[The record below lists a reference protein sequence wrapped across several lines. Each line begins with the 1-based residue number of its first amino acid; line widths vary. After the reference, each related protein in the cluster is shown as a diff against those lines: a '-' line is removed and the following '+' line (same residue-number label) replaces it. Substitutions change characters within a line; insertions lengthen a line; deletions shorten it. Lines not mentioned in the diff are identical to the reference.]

1 MFKQTK
7 VASGVLIM
15 IGTSLALSVTTA
27 VAQVQ
32 TVEVTGSRLRQ
43 IDKESAQPVITMTQ
57 EEIQKSGLIT
67 VGDIINSMTVAG
79 SPDFSRASVLTSN
92 REQGGQ
98 FINLRGL
105 GSQRLLVLVDG
116 KRWTQSVAGYT
127 DMSTVPAA
135 LIERIEVLRDGASA
149 VYGSDAIAG
158 VVNII
163 MKKNMKGASLSVYT
177 GQNSLGDGKSTDASF
192 TMGANNDT
200 GSIIFGLTRT
210 TQGAVWAKSREVSS
224 YSYGNV
230 PGKENYFGTGPWG
243 RIGFVNPTTGSVLS
257 STLGGLT
264 GSTQVLNHTGGALGD
279 GVGTSSRNPVNY
291 HAYASPTSNSGADLF
306 NSTSQMMLLM
316 PTEMS
321 SAFTKATLELTP
333 NMRAYTTFM
342 ASDRSSNRQ
351 VAGYP
356 MNSQVQASYPVYID
370 KDSYFNPYGNQ
381 VAGAGLGRDLFFY
394 RRTIEVPRV
403 TDNTSKSI
411 HFDGGLQG
419 ETSFLG
425 NQWNWNA
432 GINYNNVQGNWVQ
445 TGNLHLPNLKK
456 ALGPSF
462 MNAAGVVQCGTP
474 TAPLSIKECVPFDI
488 LGGPSASNKAALDY
502 AMSVG
507 QGTYGSTV
515 MSYLADVSGEIAT
528 LPAGKVGLA
537 MGIERRE
544 VSGYDRPGQFEQSGL
559 STDLAANTTVGK
571 FKVNEAYVET
581 NIPLVKNAPMV
592 DSLSVNLAS
601 RHSDYSNY
609 GTTSNSKI
617 SFLWKPNSQLLIRG
631 TKAEGFRAPTVGDT
645 FGGGGQSYD
654 NYLDPCDSRYGSA
667 SRDAAV
673 AARCAAAGVPTGFKQ
688 VNQVGSAVGSGGG
701 QTPFPFSTGAG
712 NTSLKPETAT
722 TQTVG
727 FVANP
732 KALPGLTASVDWYR
746 IEVDNR
752 ISAISTPYVLGQC
765 YTFGVQAFCSSIIR
779 DAVTGQV
786 RYLERGNLNL
796 GALSTEGIDIGL
808 AYSFPANQYGKF
820 NIRSQSSYVKNYKS
834 KSTNTGN
841 FTDFAGEYDTYRFK
855 SNTYVDWS
863 KDSYFATFGT
873 RYVGSVKSQCW
884 DDTTYC
890 TDPDATATWG
900 TGVNKIKAQIYNDL
914 TLGYKTSS
922 KGQFLVGVN
931 NLFNVKPKVILDSAS
946 GFGGSN
952 SSSAIDPT
960 TPVDRFMFVRF
971 TQAF

>member
-177 GQNSLGDGKSTDASF
+177 GQNRLGDGKSTDASF

-291 HAYASPTSNSGADLF
+291 HAYPAPTSNGGADLF
-306 NSTSQMMLLM
+306 NPTSQMMLLM

-654 NYLDPCDSRYGSA
+654 NYLDPCDSRYGS
-667 SRDAAV
+667 V
-673 AARCAAAGVPTGFKQ
+673 
-688 VNQVGSAVGSGGG
+688 VGSGGG

-820 NIRSQSSYVKNYKS
+820 NIRSQSSYVKNFKS